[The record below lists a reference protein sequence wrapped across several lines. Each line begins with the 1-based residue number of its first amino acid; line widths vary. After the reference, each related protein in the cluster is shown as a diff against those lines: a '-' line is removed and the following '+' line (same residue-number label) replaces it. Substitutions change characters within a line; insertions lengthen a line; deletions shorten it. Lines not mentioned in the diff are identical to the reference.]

1 MRSKIVD
8 DVATA
13 LSGVHDGATVLVG
26 GFGLAGQPVA
36 LIEGLLESGV
46 GQLTVVANN
55 AGNGDTGLAALLA
68 AGRVAKMIC
77 SFPRQSDSWVFDR
90 LYRAGEVQLEVVPQ
104 GNLAERIRA
113 GGAGIG
119 AFFTPTGYGTILA
132 AGKET
137 RTIGGREHVL
147 ELPITAD
154 LALIAA
160 HRGDRLGNLV
170 FRRTAR
176 NFNPVMATAAQ
187 LTIAQVTQVVEA
199 GGLSPEEIVTPG
211 IFVDRV
217 VQVEVSTARLVRQE
231 AAG

>member
-1 MRSKIVD
+1 MLSKIVE

-13 LSGVHDGATVLVG
+13 LFGVHDGATVLVG

-55 AGNGDTGLAALLA
+55 AGNGDTGLSALLA
-68 AGRVAKMIC
+68 AGRVTKMIC

-90 LYRAGEVQLEVVPQ
+90 LYRAGQVELEVVPQ

-119 AFFTPTGYGTILA
+119 GFYTPTGYGTILG

-137 RTIGGREHVL
+137 RTIDGREHLL
-147 ELPITAD
+147 EFPITAD

-176 NFNPVMATAAQ
+176 NFNPVMATAAT
-187 LTIAQVTQVVEA
+187 LTIAQVTQVVEP
-199 GGLSPEEIVTPG
+199 GGLNPEEIVTPG

-217 VQVEVSTARLVRQE
+217 VQVEMPTARPVRQE
-231 AAG
+231 AAA